1 MENIKVDLVLEIAD
15 LLKYD
20 RNTSDM
26 EVDKSIFDDFEEG
39 KVIYVKF
46 ADDMEDLIYEYKMI
60 SEDYDGIKMDCLC
73 AYED

>member
-1 MENIKVDLVLEIAD
+1 MENIKVDLVLEIVD

-26 EVDKSIFDDFEEG
+26 EVDKSIFDDFKEG

>member
-39 KVIYVKF
+39 KVIYLKF
-46 ADDMEDLIYEYKMI
+46 ADDLEDLIYEYKMI
-60 SEDYDGIKMDCLC
+60 SEDYDWIKMDCLC